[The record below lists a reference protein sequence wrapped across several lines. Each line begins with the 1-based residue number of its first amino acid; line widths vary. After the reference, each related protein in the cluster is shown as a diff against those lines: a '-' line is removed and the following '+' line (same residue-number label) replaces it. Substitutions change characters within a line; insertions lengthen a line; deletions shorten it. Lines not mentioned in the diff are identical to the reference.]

1 MKKGAM
7 HFAPKRK
14 DTIVRQL
21 SDEFIVYDKETNH
34 AHCLNQIAADVWR
47 LCDGKK
53 TVAEITRSMEKAK
66 PPVEEGLVWM
76 TLRKLS
82 KAGLLLEP
90 IPLPPPSID
99 LSRREVMRRVGM
111 TAMVTLPLVTS
122 MLVPTAAEAASCAT
136 IGQLCNT
143 KPCCAPLTC
152 VANHCV

>member
-14 DTIVRQL
+14 DAIVREL
-21 SDEFIVYDKETNH
+21 SDEFLVYDKETNH

-53 TVAEITRSMEKAK
+53 SLAEIMRTMEKAK
-66 PPVEEGLVWM
+66 SPVDERLLWM

-111 TAMVTLPLVTS
+111 AAIVTLPLVTS
-122 MLVPTAAEAASCAT
+122 MLVPTAAEAASCAPLA
-136 IGQLCNT
+136 GDCSNKQ
-143 KPCCAPLTC
+143 CCAPFMCGNNRCL
-152 VANHCV
+152 

>member
-14 DTIVRQL
+14 DAIVRQL